1 VLVEFALS
9 IFIYVT
15 LLMGAIDLARWLF
28 AVVSI
33 GEATRAAARA
43 AVVCDLNDTAI
54 QQHMSA
60 GLVSA
65 VGGTV
70 TVSYLPSGCYAH
82 ASAGTPVCT
91 GLTVTTSNYQV
102 PRVSW
107 FMPTMSLPTAT
118 TYLPR
123 ESMTSASNARCD

>member
-9 IFIYVT
+9 IVVYIT
-15 LLMGAIDLARWLF
+15 LLLGAIDLARWLF
-28 AVVSI
+28 AIVSI
-33 GEATRAAARA
+33 GEATREAARV

-54 QQHMSA
+54 QQHMTA

-70 TVSYLPSGCYAH
+70 TVSYIPSGCVAH

-91 GLTVTTSNYQV
+91 GLTVTTANYRV

-107 FMPTMSLPTAT
+107 FMPTMNLPAAT

-123 ESMTSASNARCD
+123 ESMTSTSNARCD